1 MLSPLSMSMFADILT
16 MQLQHLA
23 AKDTRVGF
31 GDKNIKD
38 VGYIYSY
45 LHPDFVEI
53 VVVRHGETT
62 WNSLK
67 KCQVQFYFIFKNLL
81 QFCSLEF
88 SSRLCYS
95 IFNIIILTYIN
106 RDNWILN

>member
-1 MLSPLSMSMFADILT
+1 L
-16 MQLQHLA
+16 
-23 AKDTRVGF
+23 KY
-31 GDKNIKD
+31 D

-95 IFNIIILTYIN
+95 IFNIIILSYPHPDYAKIVVVRHGQTIWNAERKVQVIFYFIFN
-106 RDNWILN
+106 ENCFDYFVD